1 MNYDHMINIYIY
13 KYDMSCDIRY
23 TDGSPDPRELWRADL
38 WAERSSN
45 ERYSMMMHV
54 LDSLDKKDRGM
65 YYTLK

>member
-1 MNYDHMINIYIY
+1 
-13 KYDMSCDIRY
+13 MSCDIRY